1 MPSLTSRTDV
11 ATQAA
16 AGAATDPATNPATD
30 PATTIDEALQVL
42 FSCCLSLCRA
52 SRDAEHKDELIR
64 STIEELDRSIR
75 LLRGTP

>member
-16 AGAATDPATNPATD
+16 AGAATDPATD

-64 STIEELDRSIR
+64 STIEDLDRSIR